1 MKVTLSP
8 APERTV
14 TVLIEDAVQG
24 GATSADYSGVPTS
37 LTFAAADTEKTF
49 SFAAADDSVDD
60 DGESVKL
67 TFGTLP
73 TGVSEG
79 TVKESV
85 VSITD
90 DDYPA
95 DVDVSFG
102 RAAYTAAEGGSVA
115 VKVTLSPAPERSVTI
130 PILRANLGGATSAD
144 YSGVPPNVTFAASDT
159 EKTFSF
165 AATDDS
171 VDDDGESVE
180 LTFGT
185 LPTGLSEGT
194 VDQSVV
200 SITDDDY
207 PADVDVSF
215 GRAAYTAAE
224 GGSVVVKVTLSP
236 APERSVT
243 ILIDKANQDG
253 ATSADYSG
261 VPPSLTFAA
270 ADTEKTFSFAAAADS
285 VDDDGE
291 SVKLTFGALPTGLSE
306 GTVKESVVSIT
317 DDDYPADVD
326 VSFGQAAY
334 TAAEGGSVTVKV
346 TLSPAPERSVTILID
361 KANQDGATSADYSGV
376 PPSLTFA
383 ASDTEKTFSFAAA
396 ADSVDDDG
404 ESVKLTFGTL
414 PTGISEGTVKESV
427 VSITDDDVPSV
438 TVAFEQA
445 TYTAAEGS
453 TVTVKVKLSADP
465 ERTVTVL
472 IEDAVQGG
480 ATSADYSGVPGS
492 VTFSSGD
499 TEKMFSFA
507 ATDDTE
513 DDDGESVK
521 LTFGALPTGVNPGTV
536 DESVVSIADD
546 DYPADVDVSFGQ
558 AAYTAAEGGTVTVK
572 VTLSPAPE
580 RTVTVLIE
588 DAVQGGATSA
598 DYSGVPTSLTFA
610 AADTEKTFSFAATDD
625 SVDDDG
631 ESVKLTF
638 GTLPTGIS
646 EGTVKES
653 VVSITD
659 DDYPADVDV
668 SFGRAAYTAA
678 EGGSVAVKVT
688 LSPAPERSVTIPIL
702 RANLGGAT
710 SADYSGVP
718 PNVTFAAS
726 DTEKTFSFAATDDSV
741 DDDGE
746 SVELTF
752 GTLPTGLS
760 EGTVDQSVVSI
771 TDDDYPADVDVS
783 FGRAAYTA
791 AEGGSVVVKVTLSPA
806 PERSVTILID
816 KANQDG
822 ATSADYSGVPP
833 SLTFAAADT
842 EKTFSFA
849 AAADS
854 VDDDGES
861 VKLTFGALPTGLSE
875 GTVKESVVSIT
886 DDDYPADV
894 DVSFGQAAYTAAEGG
909 SVTVKVTLSPAPER
923 SVTILID
930 KANQDG
936 ATSADYSG
944 VPPSLTFAA
953 SDTEKTFS
961 FAAAADSVD
970 DDGESVKLTFG
981 TLPTGISEGTVKESV
996 VSITDDDVP
1005 SVTVAFEQA
1014 TYTAAEGSTVTVKVK
1029 LSADPERTVTVLIE
1043 DAVQGGATSADYSGV
1058 PGSVTF
1064 SSGDTEKMFSF
1075 AATDDT
1081 EDDDGESVKLTFGA
1095 LPTGVNP
1102 GTVDESVVSIADD
1115 DYPADVDVSF
1125 GQAAYTAAEGGTVT
1139 VKVTLSPAPERTVT
1153 VLIEDAVQDG
1163 ATSADY
1169 SGVPTSLTFAAADT
1183 EKTFSFA
1190 ATDDSVDDDGESV
1203 KLTFGTL
1210 PTGISEGTVKESVVS
1225 ITDDDVPSVTVAFE
1239 QATYTAAE
1247 GSTVTVKVKL
1257 SADPERTVTVLIE
1270 DAVQGGATDDDY
1282 SGVPGSVTFSSGDT
1296 EKTFVFAAA
1305 ADSVDDDGE
1314 SVKLTFGTLPTGVAE
1329 GTVKE
1334 SVVSITDDDTANITI
1349 STTSLDVGEGGSAT
1363 YTVKLATEPTGDV
1376 TVTIAG
1382 IAGTD
1387 LSTDL
1392 TSLTYTSTTWNDTQ
1406 TVTVSAAH
1414 DADAVDDVA
1423 TVSNTA
1429 TSADGDYDGIAKN
1442 VAINVEDD
1450 ESEDPELSIALPDPV
1465 HNDIDDSGDVSLG
1478 DVLTYTA
1485 TASNTGN
1492 VPLSDITVEDLLVN
1506 TTGVGCATLAIG
1518 ATCVMTGSY
1527 TVTQS
1532 DVDDGTVD
1540 NTATADS
1547 AETTA
1552 QTATRSTG
1560 VAQTEAVSLAKSS
1573 SDSSFQVVGDEV
1585 EYEYLV
1591 SNSGTVTLTGTLQ
1604 ITDNKIPSGISCD
1617 DVPESG
1623 LAPAATLTCTATY
1636 TVVQSDLDVS
1646 GVTNTATASLG
1657 DATSNQSSVTVPWV
1671 GLQGTTP
1678 QLSIGAGSVSEDGSS
1693 IALLVALTPASLQ
1706 TVTVSYASQD
1716 GTAKAGLDF
1725 TAPAAGSTVTFA
1737 PGSTSETIT
1746 IPIIDDDIDEDNESF
1761 NVILS
1766 NAVNAAIGLS
1776 SGPVTINDDDT
1787 AGVSVSRTALAVTEG
1802 DSTGGTYTVVLDTR
1816 PTADVTVT
1824 VSGHSG
1830 TDLTLNPDPATLIF
1844 TPAAWDTAQTV
1855 TVTAGQDADGTN
1867 DTVSLTHGATSTDSG
1882 YAGIAIAGVAVTVSD
1897 DETPSTDVALSVV
1910 PEKVSEGADAT
1921 TVTVTGTLNNAPRSS
1936 ATSVTVVV
1944 GASDDDAAEGTD
1956 YGTVSDFTLTIGA
1969 GATSGTAAFTLTP
1982 TDDDVDEEDEALTVA
1997 GSAQGL
2003 TVTSAAVTIEDD
2015 DTAGVSVSR
2024 TALAVTEG
2032 DSTGGTYT
2040 VVLDTRPTADVVVTV
2055 AGHAGTDVTLNPT
2068 ALTFTSITWDTA
2080 QTVTVT
2086 AGQDADG
2093 TNDTVSLTHGATS
2106 TDSGYA
2112 GIAIA
2117 GVAVTVSDDDT
2128 PSTDVALSVVP
2139 EKVSEGAAATT
2150 VTVTGTLN
2158 NAPRS
2163 SATSVTV
2170 VVGASD
2176 DDAAE
2181 GTDYGTVSDFTL
2193 TIGAGATS
2201 GTAAF
2206 TLNPTDDD
2214 VDEEDEALT
2223 VAGSVQGLTV
2233 TSAAVTI
2240 EDDDTAGVSVSKM
2253 SLTVAEGNSTGGTY
2267 TVVLDSRPSA
2277 DVTVTVSGHAG
2288 TDLTL
2293 NPDPASLT
2301 FTPMTWDMA
2310 QTVTVTAGHDV
2321 DGTNDTVSLTHG
2333 AASTDSGYAGI
2344 AIAGVAVTVSDD
2356 ETPSTDVALSVVP
2369 EKVSEGAA
2377 ATTVTVTG
2385 TLNNAARSSATSV
2398 TVTVGASDD
2407 DAAEGTDY
2415 GTVSDLTLT
2424 IGAGLTTG
2432 TVAFQLTP
2440 TDDDVDEGDEA
2451 LTVAGSAQGLTVTS
2465 AAVTIEDDDT
2475 AGVTVS
2481 KSSLAVAEGDGA
2493 GGTYT
2498 VVLDSRPTAD
2508 VTVTVSGHAGT
2519 DLTLTRTR
2527 PA

>member
-1 MKVTLSP
+1 M
-8 APERTV
+8 
-14 TVLIEDAVQG
+14 
-24 GATSADYSGVPTS
+24 
-37 LTFAAADTEKTF
+37 
-49 SFAAADDSVDD
+49 
-60 DGESVKL
+60 
-67 TFGTLP
+67 
-73 TGVSEG
+73 
-79 TVKESV
+79 
-85 VSITD
+85 
-90 DDYPA
+90 
-95 DVDVSFG
+95 
-102 RAAYTAAEGGSVA
+102 
-115 VKVTLSPAPERSVTI
+115 
-130 PILRANLGGATSAD
+130 
-144 YSGVPPNVTFAASDT
+144 
-159 EKTFSF
+159 
-165 AATDDS
+165 
-171 VDDDGESVE
+171 
-180 LTFGT
+180 
-185 LPTGLSEGT
+185 
-194 VDQSVV
+194 
-200 SITDDDY
+200 
-207 PADVDVSF
+207 
-215 GRAAYTAAE
+215 
-224 GGSVVVKVTLSP
+224 
-236 APERSVT
+236 
-243 ILIDKANQDG
+243 
-253 ATSADYSG
+253 
-261 VPPSLTFAA
+261 
-270 ADTEKTFSFAAAADS
+270 
-285 VDDDGE
+285 
-291 SVKLTFGALPTGLSE
+291 
-306 GTVKESVVSIT
+306 
-317 DDDYPADVD
+317 
-326 VSFGQAAY
+326 
-334 TAAEGGSVTVKV
+334 
-346 TLSPAPERSVTILID
+346 
-361 KANQDGATSADYSGV
+361 
-376 PPSLTFA
+376 
-383 ASDTEKTFSFAAA
+383 
-396 ADSVDDDG
+396 
-404 ESVKLTFGTL
+404 
-414 PTGISEGTVKESV
+414 
-427 VSITDDDVPSV
+427 
-438 TVAFEQA
+438 
-445 TYTAAEGS
+445 
-453 TVTVKVKLSADP
+453 
-465 ERTVTVL
+465 
-472 IEDAVQGG
+472 
-480 ATSADYSGVPGS
+480 
-492 VTFSSGD
+492 
-499 TEKMFSFA
+499 
-507 ATDDTE
+507 
-513 DDDGESVK
+513 
-521 LTFGALPTGVNPGTV
+521 
-536 DESVVSIADD
+536 
-546 DYPADVDVSFGQ
+546 
-558 AAYTAAEGGTVTVK
+558 
-572 VTLSPAPE
+572 
-580 RTVTVLIE
+580 
-588 DAVQGGATSA
+588 
-598 DYSGVPTSLTFA
+598 
-610 AADTEKTFSFAATDD
+610 
-625 SVDDDG
+625 
-631 ESVKLTF
+631 
-638 GTLPTGIS
+638 
-646 EGTVKES
+646 
-653 VVSITD
+653 
-659 DDYPADVDV
+659 
-668 SFGRAAYTAA
+668 
-678 EGGSVAVKVT
+678 
-688 LSPAPERSVTIPIL
+688 
-702 RANLGGAT
+702 
-710 SADYSGVP
+710 
-718 PNVTFAAS
+718 
-726 DTEKTFSFAATDDSV
+726 
-741 DDDGE
+741 
-746 SVELTF
+746 
-752 GTLPTGLS
+752 
-760 EGTVDQSVVSI
+760 
-771 TDDDYPADVDVS
+771 
-783 FGRAAYTA
+783 
-791 AEGGSVVVKVTLSPA
+791 
-806 PERSVTILID
+806 
-816 KANQDG
+816 
-822 ATSADYSGVPP
+822 
-833 SLTFAAADT
+833 
-842 EKTFSFA
+842 
-849 AAADS
+849 
-854 VDDDGES
+854 
-861 VKLTFGALPTGLSE
+861 
-875 GTVKESVVSIT
+875 
-886 DDDYPADV
+886 
-894 DVSFGQAAYTAAEGG
+894 
-909 SVTVKVTLSPAPER
+909 
-923 SVTILID
+923 
-930 KANQDG
+930 
-936 ATSADYSG
+936 
-944 VPPSLTFAA
+944 
-953 SDTEKTFS
+953 
-961 FAAAADSVD
+961 
-970 DDGESVKLTFG
+970 
-981 TLPTGISEGTVKESV
+981 
-996 VSITDDDVP
+996 
-1005 SVTVAFEQA
+1005 
-1014 TYTAAEGSTVTVKVK
+1014 
-1029 LSADPERTVTVLIE
+1029 
-1043 DAVQGGATSADYSGV
+1043 
-1058 PGSVTF
+1058 
-1064 SSGDTEKMFSF
+1064 
-1075 AATDDT
+1075 
-1081 EDDDGESVKLTFGA
+1081 
-1095 LPTGVNP
+1095 
-1102 GTVDESVVSIADD
+1102 VSIADD

-1997 GSAQGL
+1997 GSVAGSAQGL

-2240 EDDDTAGVSVSKM
+2240 EDDDTAGVSVSRTA
-2253 SLTVAEGNSTGGTY
+2253 LAVTEGDSTGGTY

-2333 AASTDSGYAGI
+2333 ATSTDSNYQGI
-2344 AIAGVAVTVSDD
+2344 TIAGVEVT
-2356 ETPSTDVALSVVP
+2356 
-2369 EKVSEGAA
+2369 
-2377 ATTVTVTG
+2377 
-2385 TLNNAARSSATSV
+2385 
-2398 TVTVGASDD
+2398 
-2407 DAAEGTDY
+2407 
-2415 GTVSDLTLT
+2415 
-2424 IGAGLTTG
+2424 I
-2432 TVAFQLTP
+2432 
-2440 TDDDVDEGDEA
+2440 TDDDMADEEDE
-2451 LTVAGSAQGLTVTS
+2451 
-2465 AAVTIEDDDT
+2465 T

-2481 KSSLAVAEGDGA
+2481 KSSLAVTEGDSA

-2498 VVLDSRPTAD
+2498 VVLDSQPTAD
-2508 VTVTVSGHAGT
+2508 VVVTVAGDTGTDVTLNPTALTFTSITWDTAQTVTVTAGQDADGTNDTVSLTHSATSTDSGYGGIAIASVEVTITDDDTAGVTVSKSAIDLVEGNSDTYTVKLDTEPTGDVVITVNAPTNPDVSTNQSSLTFTSSDWNMEQTVAVTVAHDADGADETATITHTVGSDNDSVYDNENAASVLITITDVPSVTASFEQATYTAAEGGSVTVKVKLSAAPERTVTVPITKANQDGATNDDWSGVPENVTFSSGDTEKTFDFAAFQDFDDDDGESVKLTFGTLPAGVTAGTNDEATVLITDDDETIRDEDLIVSFEQLAYTVTEGSFVPVKVTLSADPERTVTVPITVHHQNSVTSTDYSGVPASVSFAAGQTENTFNFSAFTDDLDENDERVDVRFGPLPEGVVARSGHQEATVTILDSLRVSFSEANYEAHEGGENAEVVVLLDAPALRLTEIPLTVTTINGVSAEDWDGVPASLTFNVGESQKSFEVIAVDDLVEDDGEMIELGFSDLPSGVVAGSPSSAIVEFMNMEVPTTIQGPLINRIEPTIVAIYIAPGESVRIDVDIYGLQDMLDNSLGALLEFAWDDGNPDPELLGTKRQIPYIAPIEFGRYRIIATT
-2519 DLTLTRTR
+2519 DPSNCAIKDPDACRAEFDLIVMDEPEDAPDTPTPVDPSDHMPEILTGDDGTPYEVFTPVNGGKFIGEEFELTAPPGAVPDGEFIGVSVEKAGSASNVGQTHHRFTLGGNWYR
-2527 PA
+2527 VQIVDFDGSSIEAYELSHAAEICIPLPANLRGKIHELSVVAMQQDGFTVLASRMMLRADGGTQMCGRLSQLPAEIAVALRGAPPPLPANVPVN